1 MSQPNVVIL
10 AAGKGKRMHSE
21 KPKVLH
27 EIMGK
32 PMIEYVVEGARQ
44 LSPSK
49 IVVVTGHEREL
60 VEERLRQA
68 NLSFAAQEEQ
78 KGTAHALL
86 TAEPMIRDGQAMDQA
101 TGDVLVLYGDVPLT
115 RGETLRAF
123 VAFFERS
130 EGVAFMT
137 TAVSDPTG
145 YGRVI
150 MDGEEIRDIVE
161 DADADASQKKI
172 REINTGICMLRKGM
186 LPLLKEINADNAK
199 GEYYLTDIC
208 KIARMRGISVKGY
221 HHDDAQEVLG
231 INTRKD
237 LLAANRVMQER
248 ILEQHM
254 DQGVT
259 LLGEG
264 IYIESDVKIGKD
276 TVIFPFSFLRGKTI
290 IGEGAT
296 IGPNVVINN
305 SVLGDDV
312 TIEPFCSLDGLTA
325 EAGVRIGP
333 FSRIRPTTVLKEGV
347 RIGNFVEVKNSV
359 IMENTKAN
367 HLAYLGDADIGK
379 EVNIGAG
386 TITCNYDG
394 KKKSRTTIEDGVFVG
409 SNTELVAPVKVGK
422 DATIGAGSTITHD
435 VPEGALAV
443 SRVKQ
448 KHIEGYARRKK

>member
-1 MSQPNVVIL
+1 MSQPNIVIL
-10 AAGKGKRMHSE
+10 AAGKGKRMHS
-21 KPKVLH
+21 KRPKVLH

-32 PMIEYVVEGARQ
+32 PMIEYVVEEAKA

-49 IVVVTGHEREL
+49 IVVVTGHEKEL
-60 VEERLRQA
+60 VEERLKEA
-68 NLSFAAQEEQ
+68 SLSFATQGEQ

-86 TAEPMIRDGQAMDQA
+86 TAEPMIRDGDS
-101 TGDVLVLYGDVPLT
+101 TGDVLVLYGDVPLIKA
-115 RGETLRAF
+115 ETLRAF
-123 VAFFERS
+123 IAFFERS

-137 TAVSDPTG
+137 TTVSDPTG

-150 MDGEEIRDIVE
+150 MDGDEIRDIVE
-161 DADADASQKKI
+161 DADTDASQKKI

-186 LPLLKEINADNAK
+186 LPLLKEIKADNAK

-208 KIARMRGISVKGY
+208 KIARMRGIGVKGY
-221 HHDDAQEVLG
+221 HHDDTQEVLG

-237 LLAANRVMQER
+237 LLEANRVMQER

-259 LLGEG
+259 LLGDG
-264 IYIESDVKIGKD
+264 IHIEPDVKIGRD
-276 TVIFPFSFLRGKTI
+276 TVVFPFCFLRGKTI

-296 IGPNVVINN
+296 IGPHVVIND
-305 SVLGDDV
+305 SVLGDHV
-312 TIEPFCSLDGLTA
+312 TVEPFCSLDGLTA
-325 EAGVRIGP
+325 ETGVKIGP
-333 FSRIRPTTVLKEGV
+333 FSRIRPTTLLKEGV
-347 RIGNFVEVKNSV
+347 KIGNFVEVKNSV
-359 IMENTKAN
+359 IMEKTKAN

-394 KKKSRTTIEDGVFVG
+394 KKKYKTTIEDGVFVG
-409 SNTELVAPVKVGK
+409 SNTELVAPVRVGK
-422 DATIGAGSTITHD
+422 DAIIGAGSTITHD
-435 VPEGALAV
+435 VPDGALAV
-443 SRVKQ
+443 TRVKQ

>member
-1 MSQPNVVIL
+1 
-10 AAGKGKRMHSE
+10 MHS
-21 KPKVLH
+21 KRPKVLH

-32 PMIEYVVEGARQ
+32 PMIEYVVEGAKE

-49 IVVVTGHEREL
+49 IVVVTGHGKEL
-60 VEERLRQA
+60 VEERLKEA
-68 NLSFAAQEEQ
+68 GLSFAAQEEQ

-86 TAEPMIRDGQAMDQA
+86 TAEPMIGDGDG
-101 TGDVLVLYGDVPLT
+101 TGDVLVLYGDVPLA
-115 RGETLRAF
+115 RAETLRAF
-123 VAFFERS
+123 VAFFRRS

-172 REINTGICMLRKGM
+172 REINTGICMLRKGI
-186 LPLLKEINADNAK
+186 LPLLKEIRADNAK

-208 KIARMRGISVKGY
+208 KIARVRGISVKAY
-221 HHDDAQEVLG
+221 HHDDAREVLG

-237 LLAANRVMQER
+237 LSEANRIMRER

-264 IYIESDVKIGKD
+264 IYIESDVKIGTD

-290 IGEGAT
+290 VGEGAT
-296 IGPNVVINN
+296 IGPHVVIND
-305 SVLGDDV
+305 SVLGDNV
-312 TIEPFCSLDGLTA
+312 TIEPFCSLDGLTT
-325 EAGVRIGP
+325 EAGVKIGP
-333 FSRIRPTTVLKEGV
+333 FSRIRPTTMLKEGV
-347 RIGNFVEVKNSV
+347 KIGNFVEVKNSV
-359 IMENTKAN
+359 IMENSKAN
-367 HLAYLGDADIGK
+367 HLSYLGDADIGK

-394 KKKSRTTIEDGVFVG
+394 RKKYRTIIEDGVFVG
-409 SNTELVAPVKVGK
+409 SNTELVAPVRVGK
-422 DATIGAGSTITHD
+422 DATIGAGSTITQD
-435 VPEGALAV
+435 VPDGALAV